1 MEAEILEEARWSKEV
16 VVRTIVGS
24 GQQGHRDGPSGSAFD
39 CPVGI
44 SLSRTSGSYFVCETG
59 NHVIRR
65 VRGALEPTV
74 VVETVAGLVGGG
86 CVDGSCRTARF
97 LFPSGLDYCY
107 SEPYEELLV
116 ADTGNG
122 SLRLVDLV
130 EGVVSSPVD
139 RGRVN
144 GRASTIGAPKDCV
157 FAGSRTEAFFTD
169 NARIYHVDLG
179 GSCPAVR
186 VVAGGGGSR
195 RDFGSVFAQPAV
207 EGYRDGS
214 GSKALFNQPDGIAY
228 DAENDT
234 LYVCDTHN
242 HRIRAVV
249 GGKVSTLAG
258 GSAPGFRDGFFS
270 DALFKFPQKIAFDAE
285 GGRLFVTDLNDCLR
299 VLYLGDGLVSTL
311 AGSGLTG
318 HQDGYGSSARL
329 DYPCGVS
336 YAMGMVMLC
345 DSNNHSLRGVHLSVP
360 GIIGGPLVDD
370 CGDRRTG
377 RNDRMVSLPS
387 STAMVSLGERGGTG
401 KDGVGGG
408 RIDESVLASTSTSL
422 TLRRMV
428 MSMVETSDALL
439 RDVNLDIL
447 RRRYFLEHT
456 PEVLLAVMKVMA
468 LIIDIPSPGTA
479 EDCSVILLRPDLKER
494 MGRARVGQ
502 LSRKDL
508 GKVKSHLE
516 RLHRTRMHK
525 LPELQRLIRWLEAF
539 HQANQY
545 LADHTQRLDRRG
557 PGGAAGVGAS
567 HTAGA
572 TSNGLSWEER
582 LAEREERERTRS
594 GRGRG
599 RGGRGASSTSLATS
613 NGPNGASGP
622 SSPGGRRQRCLEEAV
637 GHLKNRSQE
646 LIAVLGTAFEQNN
659 NPIAFSLWSPRE
671 LDGGGGDAGAP
682 VATNRSMGRRGGGTQ
697 ERRFD
702 IVEGLVARF
711 IGYPLSVDLST
722 LHPAF
727 TAAAA
732 GDGRDDNAEWSGL
745 HSDDR
750 MHLLDQHAS
759 ERPEGSRVGKAETL
773 DPLLLALESGKACRG
788 CCVVWLSASYVCM
801 GCVLSGVE

>member
-1 MEAEILEEARWSKEV
+1 
-16 VVRTIVGS
+16 
-24 GQQGHRDGPSGSAFD
+24 
-39 CPVGI
+39 
-44 SLSRTSGSYFVCETG
+44 
-59 NHVIRR
+59 
-65 VRGALEPTV
+65 
-74 VVETVAGLVGGG
+74 
-86 CVDGSCRTARF
+86 
-97 LFPSGLDYCY
+97 
-107 SEPYEELLV
+107 
-116 ADTGNG
+116 
-122 SLRLVDLV
+122 
-130 EGVVSSPVD
+130 
-139 RGRVN
+139 
-144 GRASTIGAPKDCV
+144 
-157 FAGSRTEAFFTD
+157 
-169 NARIYHVDLG
+169 
-179 GSCPAVR
+179 
-186 VVAGGGGSR
+186 
-195 RDFGSVFAQPAV
+195 
-207 EGYRDGS
+207 
-214 GSKALFNQPDGIAY
+214 
-228 DAENDT
+228 
-234 LYVCDTHN
+234 
-242 HRIRAVV
+242 
-249 GGKVSTLAG
+249 
-258 GSAPGFRDGFFS
+258 
-270 DALFKFPQKIAFDAE
+270 
-285 GGRLFVTDLNDCLR
+285 
-299 VLYLGDGLVSTL
+299 
-311 AGSGLTG
+311 
-318 HQDGYGSSARL
+318 
-329 DYPCGVS
+329 
-336 YAMGMVMLC
+336 
-345 DSNNHSLRGVHLSVP
+345 
-360 GIIGGPLVDD
+360 
-370 CGDRRTG
+370 
-377 RNDRMVSLPS
+377 
-387 STAMVSLGERGGTG
+387 
-401 KDGVGGG
+401 
-408 RIDESVLASTSTSL
+408 
-422 TLRRMV
+422 
-428 MSMVETSDALL
+428 
-439 RDVNLDIL
+439 
-447 RRRYFLEHT
+447 
-456 PEVLLAVMKVMA
+456 
-468 LIIDIPSPGTA
+468 
-479 EDCSVILLRPDLKER
+479 VILLRPDLKER